1 MAVDRHPDGP
11 LVMIVE
17 DHELHARLLRRAL
30 AERLPGCV
38 VEIVGDGAQAARR
51 LARADGRV
59 PDLLVFDLALP
70 GASGHELLS
79 ACAGDSRLAHVPAA
93 VVTSSDS
100 PDDRDR
106 SIALGARL
114 HLAKP
119 LDLDGFDE
127 LADRLAGLMG

>member
-1 MAVDRHPDGP
+1 MAAHRHDGP
-11 LVMIVE
+11 LILIVE

-30 AERLPGCV
+30 TGRLPGCE
-38 VEIVGDGAQAARR
+38 VEIVGDGAQAVRR
-51 LARADGRV
+51 LAASDGRV

-70 GASGHELLS
+70 GATGHELLS

-100 PDDRDR
+100 PDDHDR
-106 SIALGARL
+106 SIELGAAL

-127 LADRLAGLMG
+127 LAARLLALMG

>member
-1 MAVDRHPDGP
+1 MAVDRDRDGP
-11 LVMIVE
+11 LVLIVE

-30 AERLPGCV
+30 GERLPGCE
-38 VEIVGDGAQAARR
+38 VEIVGDGAQAVRR

-70 GASGHELLS
+70 GATGHELLS
-79 ACAGDSRLAHVPAA
+79 ACAGDARLAHVPAA

-106 SIALGARL
+106 SLELGAKV

-119 LDLDGFDE
+119 LDLDGFEE
-127 LADRLAGLMG
+127 LADRLVRLMG